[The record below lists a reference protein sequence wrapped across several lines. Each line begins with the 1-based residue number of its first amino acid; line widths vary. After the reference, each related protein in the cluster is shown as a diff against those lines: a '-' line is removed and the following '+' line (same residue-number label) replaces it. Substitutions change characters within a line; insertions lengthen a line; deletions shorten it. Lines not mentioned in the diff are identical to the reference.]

1 MKDEIRI
8 AEKLI
13 RISPEQQAIVLAYL
27 QGMEAQKEIDKK
39 EKSA

>member
-8 AEKLI
+8 TEKLI
-13 RISPEQQAIVLAYL
+13 KTSAVQQIAVLAYL
-27 QGMEAQKEIDKK
+27 QGMAAQKEIDKK